1 MNTTSTARLIAGL
14 ALLIAVSG
22 CARGLGG
29 GDYSRRDARQAYRV
43 QYGAVVATRPVKIE
57 GEYTNLGTLGGGTVG
72 YSLGRVIGDG
82 DGDGSRV
89 AGAVGG
95 VAGAVAGREVEKV
108 ATTEAGL
115 EITLDMDRGDSLVI
129 VQSSD
134 VGFRAGERVRVLFG
148 GRNEAR
154 VLKVL

>member
-1 MNTTSTARLIAGL
+1 MNTTSTAALIVGFS
-14 ALLIAVSG
+14 LLIAVSG

-43 QYGAVVATRPVKIE
+43 QYGAVVATRPVTIE
-57 GEYTNLGTLGGGTVG
+57 GEYTNLGTVGGGAVG

-82 DGDGSRV
+82 DSSRV

-95 VAGAVAGREVEKV
+95 VAGAVAGREVEKA

-115 EITLDMDRGDSLVI
+115 EITLDMDRGDTLVI

-154 VLKVL
+154 VVKTL

>member
-57 GEYTNLGTLGGGTVG
+57 GEYTNLGT
-72 YSLGRVIGDG
+72 G